1 MVEVWGRVLAYTGVQ
16 DKRLTGRV
24 SQTRI
29 LCTDPCSFSIPL
41 ATDRDTQSDAGSGRS
56 ACAVWECLEEQGCA
70 ALAGCRHYVL
80 AVT

>member
-1 MVEVWGRVLAYTGVQ
+1 MGKSAGLHGRSGQAS
-16 DKRLTGRV
+16 DWESLTE
-24 SQTRI
+24 TRI

-70 ALAGCRHYVL
+70 ALAGCHHYVL